1 MQDLIC
7 AYLKKLN
14 KPVQMLKETMSCI
27 EKGDLD
33 ARVHI
38 DSNDE
43 FQDIGNGMNQMA
55 ENLNKYVQKA
65 TLRKSDREMQ
75 NWKH

>member
-1 MQDLIC
+1 M
-7 AYLKKLN
+7 KR
-14 KPVQMLKETMSCI
+14 
-27 EKGDLD
+27 GDLD

-55 ENLNKYVQKA
+55 ENLNKYVQKH